1 MHVYIYSLHKILY
14 EGDADIAVLPAADG
28 ELSILKNHIPLI
40 TKLGKGT
47 ITLKKGASF
56 DEHIASF
63 DVTEGVAQVSDDS
76 VTIIATG

>member
-1 MHVYIYSLHKILY
+1 MRVYIYSLHKILY

-40 TKLGKGT
+40 TKLKKGK
-47 ITLKKGASF
+47 ITLRKGASF

-63 DVTEGVAQVSDDS
+63 DVTEGVAQVGADT
-76 VTIIATG
+76 VTIIATS